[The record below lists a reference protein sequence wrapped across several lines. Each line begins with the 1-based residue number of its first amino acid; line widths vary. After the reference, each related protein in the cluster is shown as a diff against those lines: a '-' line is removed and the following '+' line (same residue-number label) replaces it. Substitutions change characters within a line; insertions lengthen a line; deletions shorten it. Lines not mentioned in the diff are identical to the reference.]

1 MDIGTLSF
9 YDENAERL
17 SALYECADMGHF
29 YKTVDDLLHG
39 EGCVLDIGCGEGRD
53 VRALGCRGYDVCG
66 CDASVGMIKCA
77 QAKDFTHDSCYGVK
91 AFPVP
96 ENDDIMQRR
105 FDLVYSHA
113 MIMHLSGADLGKALC
128 QMSDIVKDGKYLI
141 LSWCNR
147 ESTDGRVYRK
157 INAAE
162 VEQLLIANGLWVI
175 GRSEDNDSLGRQVK
189 WSNIILQ
196 KKGNRYA
203 ENRRFS

>member
-17 SALYECADMGHF
+17 SALYECADMSHF

-39 EGCVLDIGCGEGRD
+39 EGCVLDIGCGDGRD
-53 VRALGCRGYDVCG
+53 IRALGCRGYDVCG
-66 CDASVGMIKCA
+66 CDACKGMVKCA
-77 QAKDFTHDSCYGVK
+77 QTKDLSHACRYVVK
-91 AFPVP
+91 SFPVV
-96 ENDDIMQRR
+96 ESDDILQQR

-128 QMSDIVKDGKYLI
+128 QMCDIVKDGKYLI

-147 ESTDGRVYRK
+147 HSTDGRVYHT

-162 VEQLLIANGLWVI
+162 VEQQLIATASCVI
-175 GRSEDNDSLGRQVK
+175 GRSEDTDSLGRQVK